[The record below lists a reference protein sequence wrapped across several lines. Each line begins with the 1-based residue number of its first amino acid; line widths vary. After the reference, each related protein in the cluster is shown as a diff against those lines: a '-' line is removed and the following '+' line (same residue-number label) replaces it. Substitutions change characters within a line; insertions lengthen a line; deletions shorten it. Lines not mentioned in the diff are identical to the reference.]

1 MYDMHYDL
9 LTILYFNFL
18 KDNKFANPLKCVEE
32 IKKIY
37 SSDNIKGGIIN
48 LYFMSEEEMKNEL
61 DIDKDKLYDVLT
73 MFEESIKILQY
84 LKYRNVI
91 PMDTDFLYSIE
102 GCDYIKNLEE
112 LEELYNL
119 GLRVILPVWNNE
131 NIYGS
136 GFKSD
141 KGLTLKGEELVR
153 KAIDLGIII
162 DLSHAN
168 PNTFDG
174 IIDVISS
181 EQQKGKNPI
190 VIASHSNCKSLCDR
204 KRNLTDE
211 QLIKLKNVGVTIGL
225 FSNSKFLSTDFVEN
239 TYEERQKC
247 LLKHIKHVLKL
258 GFPVDKIVLST
269 DDMNFSPDSSYHGNE
284 SFHLDKSKNEM
295 YNLLSQEFNDEDVK
309 KLMYKNA
316 RQIFDSVRNR
326 GKENV

>member
-9 LTILYFNFL
+9 LTILYFNFVEN
-18 KDNKFANPLKCVEE
+18 NKFSNSLKCIND

-37 SSDNIKGGIIN
+37 SSNNIKGGIIN

-61 DIDKDKLYDVLT
+61 DIDKEKICDVIT
-73 MFEESIKILQY
+73 MFRESIKILSY
-84 LKYRNVI
+84 FKYRNII
-91 PMDTDFLYSIE
+91 PNNIDFIYSIE
-102 GCDYIKNLEE
+102 GCDYIKSVDE
-112 LEELYNL
+112 LIILYYL
-119 GLRVILPVWNNE
+119 GLRAILPVWNNE

-141 KGLTLKGEELVR
+141 KGLTQKGEELIK
-153 KAIDLGIII
+153 KAIELGIII

-168 PNTFDG
+168 SNTFDG
-174 IIDVISS
+174 IIDVVVS

-204 KRNLTDE
+204 QRNLTDK
-211 QLIKLKNVGVTIGL
+211 QLIKLRDIGGTIGL
-225 FSNSKFLSTDFVEN
+225 FSNSKFLSTDFVET
-239 TYEERQKC
+239 TYIERQKSF
-247 LLKHIKHVLKL
+247 LKHIKYVLNL

-284 SFHLDKSKNEM
+284 SFHLDNIKNEIHR
-295 YNLLSQEFNDEDVK
+295 LLSQEFSEKDVK

-316 RQIFDSVRNR
+316 KQIFDRVRNR
-326 GKENV
+326 WK

>member
-18 KDNKFANPLKCVEE
+18 KNNKYADPLGCVEK
-32 IKKIY
+32 IQKIY
-37 SSDNIKGGIIN
+37 SNNNIIGGIIN
-48 LYFMSEEEMKNEL
+48 LYFMSEQEMKTEL
-61 DIDKDKLYDVLT
+61 DIDKEKLYDVLT
-73 MFEESIKILQY
+73 MFKKSIEMLLY
-84 LKYRNVI
+84 LKCKNII
-91 PMDTDFLYSIE
+91 PINTDFLYSIE
-102 GCDYIKNLEE
+102 GCDYIKNLDE

-119 GLRVILPVWNNE
+119 GLRAILPVWNNE

-141 KGLTLKGEELVR
+141 KGLTTKGEELIK

-174 IIDVISS
+174 LIKVITN

-190 VIASHSNCKSLCDR
+190 VIASHSNSKSLCDR

-211 QLIKLKNVGVTIGL
+211 QLTKLKNIGGTIGL

-239 TYEERQKC
+239 TYYERQKY
-247 LLKHIKHVLKL
+247 LLKHIKHIINL

-284 SFHLDKSKNEM
+284 SFHLGNIKNEM
-295 YNLLSQEFNDEDVK
+295 YSLLKQEFNNDDVK

-326 GKENV
+326 GK